1 MGDVV
6 ADVGVEADVVVVE
19 DVEALL
25 LSEGPCGAAAAAP
38 DDDVASLEADEWL
51 LPMARPGPCSNP
63 LLFSG
68 GWSMFPLQGRKRGLR
83 AVRHTRGGVCG
94 AVRCGAVRCG
104 GRAEPADGRRATR
117 WESSGSGSSKR
128 RRRVGVRACVR
139 AASAAA
145 AAAAVKRVA

>member
-1 MGDVV
+1 M

-19 DVEALL
+19 EVEALL

-94 AVRCGAVRCG
+94 AVRCGAVVEPSRQMGG
-104 GRAEPADGRRATR
+104 GRRGGR
-117 WESSGSGSSKR
+117 
-128 RRRVGVRACVR
+128 
-139 AASAAA
+139 AAA
-145 AAAAVKRVA
+145 AAAAKGGVG